1 MQTLGD
7 QVAKAEKLTVFG
19 LQGAGII
26 SGPLKYLNDPC
37 G

>member
-1 MQTLGD
+1 METLGD
-7 QVAKAEKLTVFG
+7 RVAKAEKLTVFG

-26 SGPLKYLNDPC
+26 SGPLKYLNDPR

>member
-1 MQTLGD
+1 MQTLED
-7 QVAKAEKLTVFG
+7 QVAKDEKLTVFD

-26 SGPLKYLNDPC
+26 SGPLKYLNDPR